1 MFIFGILSTP
11 LPYFV
16 IAFAYL
22 MGLGMGIFQKHQ
34 KVMHEEEIVSNIV
47 NYEILSPSAEGV
59 SNEAHYHDFTTEKN
73 QVEINP
79 VAFFRLFSVI
89 NQLFINRPPDNQAI
103 CYQYFPSSNLF
114 NRPPPLLS

>member
-34 KVMHEEEIVSNIV
+34 KVAHEEEITTNIL
-47 NYEILSPSAEGV
+47 NYEILSPSAE
-59 SNEAHYHDFTTEKN
+59 SIENEAHYHDFTTEKN
-73 QVEINP
+73 QSKVYTA
-79 VAFFRLFSVI
+79 AF
-89 NQLFINRPPDNQAI
+89 
-103 CYQYFPSSNLF
+103 
-114 NRPPPLLS
+114 